1 MLTGLPS
8 CGGLAPFADEGKGLD
23 ERQGLLG
30 MNMDLW
36 LFWAIAAALTGMVAL
51 VMVQALRRGSDLAE
65 EHPDL
70 KVYRDQLAEV
80 DRDLARGTLSQ
91 DEAQRLRLEVSRRLL
106 EADRILQAEARPV
119 ARGSLIGA
127 AAVVIAV
134 LAGALW
140 LYDRLGAPGY
150 ADLPLASRLEAAEL
164 AYKTRP
170 SQAETVAMLPP
181 TQPVDPGEEF
191 SGLMDKLRAAVEA
204 RPDDAM
210 GLELLAR
217 NETALGN
224 YDAAYAAQTRLLA
237 ALADSASPDQRL
249 IAAQILI
256 AQAQGYVSPEA
267 EAHLIDVLRRD
278 PKHGMARYLTGLMF
292 AQNGRPDRA
301 FDLWKALVDEGPDE
315 APWVVAARA
324 DLETAAALAGI
335 PFDMPDQ
342 SGLSDADM
350 AAAAEMT
357 PEDRAAMIEG
367 MVGQLET
374 RLLAD
379 GGPAEDWLRLIN
391 ALQVLNQTDR
401 GTAALRAAEVDLAA
415 DPGALQAVREAAA
428 AAGFGP

>member
-1 MLTGLPS
+1 
-8 CGGLAPFADEGKGLD
+8 
-23 ERQGLLG
+23 
-30 MNMDLW
+30 MDLW
-36 LFWAIAAALTGMVAL
+36 LFWAIAAVLTGMVAL
-51 VMVQALRRGSDLAE
+51 VMVQALRRGAEMAE

-80 DRDLARGTLSQ
+80 DRDLARGTLSA
-91 DEAQRLRLEVSRRLL
+91 DEAQRLRIEVSRRLL
-106 EADRILQAEARPV
+106 EADRVLQQQTAPM
-119 ARGSLIGA
+119 ARGSLIWAG
-127 AAVVIAV
+127 AVVVAV
-134 LAGALW
+134 LAGSLW

-150 ADLPLASRLEAAEL
+150 ADLPLASRLEAADL

-170 SQAETVAMLPP
+170 SQAETVALLPP
-181 TQPVDPGEEF
+181 TTPVDPGAEF
-191 SGLMDKLRAAVEA
+191 NDLMTKLRAAVAE
-204 RPDDAM
+204 RPDDVM

-224 YDAAYAAQTRLLA
+224 FDAAYQAQTRLLEV
-237 ALADSASPDQRL
+237 LEDSASPDQRL

-267 EAHLIDVLRRD
+267 EAHLIDVLQRD
-278 PKHGMARYLTGLMF
+278 PRNGMARYLTGLMF

-301 FDLWKALVDEGPDE
+301 FDLWKGLVDEGPAE
-315 APWVVAARA
+315 APWVEAARA
-324 DLETAAALAGI
+324 DLETAAMLAGI

-342 SGLSDADM
+342 SGLSAEDM
-350 AAAAEMT
+350 AAAEEMS

-379 GGPAEDWLRLIN
+379 GGPVEDWLRLLN
-391 ALQVLNQTDR
+391 ALQVLNQTER
-401 GTAALRAAEVDLAA
+401 GAAALRAAEVDLAA
-415 DPGALQAVREAAA
+415 DPAALKSVRDAGA

>member
-1 MLTGLPS
+1 M
-8 CGGLAPFADEGKGLD
+8 ADPG
-23 ERQGLLG
+23 
-30 MNMDLW
+30 
-36 LFWAIAAALTGMVAL
+36 FWAVAMALAAVVAVIL
-51 VMVQALRRGSDLAE
+51 ITALRRGREVEATAAADLAI
-65 EHPDL
+65 
-70 KVYRDQLAEV
+70 YTDQLAEIG
-80 DRDLARGTLSQ
+80 RDLARGTISAE
-91 DEAQRLRLEVSRRLL
+91 EAARLHAEVGRRVL
-106 EADRILQAEARPV
+106 EADRALSQGGEA
-119 ARGSLIGA
+119 ARTGKGSGLL
-127 AAVVIAV
+127 AAVLLLVL
-134 LAGALW
+134 LAGSAVGYW
-140 LYDRLGAPGY
+140 RIGTPGY
-150 ADLPLASRLEAAEL
+150 PDMPLAARLAKLDADMAA
-164 AYKTRP
+164 RP
-170 SQAETVAMLPP
+170 SQVQELARIGLARDDGADET
-181 TQPVDPGEEF
+181 
-191 SGLMDKLRAAVEA
+191 LRA
-204 RPDDAM
+204 
-210 GLELLAR
+210 LLAQ
-217 NETALGN
+217 ETDPDRLRQSF
-224 YDAAYAAQTRLLA
+224 AARFTAGEIRGAILTQERLA
-237 ALADSASPDQRL
+237 EVAGEGMTAGDHANHALALVAEV
-249 IAAQILI
+249 
-256 AQAQGYVSPEA
+256 QGYVSPEA

-350 AAAAEMT
+350 AAAAEMSS
-357 PEDRAAMIEG
+357 EDRAAMIEG